1 MHAGA
6 QGGVATKDTVIDAA
20 RGCVRGVVAHVV
32 GKAVIYGVDAIL
44 RRASTNGNA
53 GGHVGDDQANALSRL
68 EPQVSEEEANA
79 ARCRDLHALREHLGD
94 PHTQA
99 DNRDEEE
106 DDALDKH
113 RSHRSL
119 PRDGTGAAEA
129 HNIVGE
135 ISVQAH
141 AGGQGEGQVGEEA
154 HASACDRSRQRSDG
168 HELAPEIFH
177 ARVVLA
183 IVEATGFGA
192 HSAERCQYDHHHAP
206 CSGVQSCRRA
216 ASQQWEAR
224 ECTEVRLGGLT
235 ALAGPARIRQQP
247 RIYWFHRRI
256 VRERRRA
263 GRQDAQQAVA
273 QRTPLQQ
280 TANKAHRQTGED
292 VAERDERGGPGAE
305 LGAEGAATLRQLE
318 EFVDSLHV

>member
-1 MHAGA
+1 MVDDVIWRAHRPPKQAVCQSLPFRHANARNAGLTSTFGHLGIGRVVAGVGVGSHAGEVHAGA

-68 EPQVSEEEANA
+68 KPEVSEEEANA
-79 ARCRDLHALREHLGD
+79 ARRRDLHALREHLGD

-168 HELAPEIFH
+168 YELAPEIFH

-183 IVEATGFGA
+183 IVEATGFG
-192 HSAERCQYDHHHAP
+192 HTQ
-206 CSGVQSCRRA
+206 CRA
-216 ASQQWEAR
+216 MS
-224 ECTEVRLGGLT
+224 V
-235 ALAGPARIRQQP
+235 
-247 RIYWFHRRI
+247 
-256 VRERRRA
+256 
-263 GRQDAQQAVA
+263 
-273 QRTPLQQ
+273 
-280 TANKAHRQTGED
+280 
-292 VAERDERGGPGAE
+292 
-305 LGAEGAATLRQLE
+305 
-318 EFVDSLHV
+318 